1 MIGNFRLVSEAQI
14 DALMADP
21 RSIEGFLYDEEAS
34 EETELDID
42 KAWQGLHFLL
52 TGTDWGG
59 TPPLDF
65 IIAGGQEVSDVD
77 VGYGPARALRNA
89 ELKETVA
96 ALDPISAEILRE
108 RFDPPQM
115 MKLGI
120 YPEIWDRDPA
130 EDDTLAY
137 LVEYFEMLK
146 PFLARGAASGLG
158 VLIYVN

>member
-1 MIGNFRLVSEAQI
+1 LRASSTTRRLPRKPNSTSTRPGRASTFSSRARIGAE
-14 DALMADP
+14 P
-21 RSIEGFLYDEEAS
+21 
-34 EETELDID
+34 
-42 KAWQGLHFLL
+42 
-52 TGTDWGG
+52 
-59 TPPLDF
+59 PPLDF
-65 IIAGGQEVSDVD
+65 IIAGGQEVGDVD